1 MVNLSVMSRI
11 KRVFL
16 PLLLWSC
23 LLLIGMTGFA
33 QSKKINTRADILEY
47 DEAFLPDAQRLLG
60 HVVFR
65 HENTIGY
72 CDSAYFYEQDN
83 YLIAFGKPVR
93 ILIGD
98 SVQLYG
104 KQAYYSGNEK
114 MASIA
119 RDVEMVHGT
128 SHLYS
133 DSLIYDLKLD
143 VGYYVTGGTM
153 INVEDTL
160 SSHFGHYYT
169 QRDEVLLTE
178 DVTLFSS
185 SYTMDCDSLL
195 YNTEEERVYF
205 ISRTHMMS
213 DENTIYTSSGWY
225 ETKTD
230 LATLVGDVELFNSSQ
245 YLVADSVYYDRNQR
259 YGIGWNNVMIVD
271 TVKGY
276 VLKGNYVE
284 HHELGGYS
292 TATDSNQLI
301 LIDESRD
308 SLYMHSDT
316 LRILFDSLQ
325 EPQNITA
332 FNKVKFFRS
341 DIQGACDSLAY
352 NVSDSLILMYHNP
365 VMWSGENQL
374 TADTIT
380 FFMKDSV
387 NVIVSLIKSG
397 YIASSMFGE
406 TEFNQIKGTT
416 IEGHIEHKQLKTV
429 YVYNN
434 AECVYFITEEDTS
447 LIGVNVSAT
456 SEMKIVLTDNEI
468 DGIVFYNDPDG
479 KIYPD
484 EELSD
489 KDRRLK
495 DFRWLQYYRPE
506 TVEDLYVR
514 PIPRVKGEELSTLP
528 PLDTS
533 R

>member
-1 MVNLSVMSRI
+1 MS
-11 KRVFL
+11 KYGVKV
-16 PLLLWSC
+16 LLLLYSC
-23 LLLIGMTGFA
+23 LLMACWGSFA
-33 QSKKINTRADILEY
+33 QSNRKINTRADLLEY
-47 DEAFLPDAQRLLG
+47 DEAMLPGAQRLLG

-65 HENTIGY
+65 QENTVGY
-72 CDSAYFYEQDN
+72 CDSAYFYEDDN

-104 KQAYYSGNEK
+104 KKAYYSGNERV
-114 MASIA
+114 ASIA
-119 RDVEMVHGT
+119 REVEMVHGT

-133 DSLIYDLKLD
+133 DSLIYDLRQD
-143 VGYYVTGGTM
+143 VGYYVTWGTM
-153 INVEDTL
+153 INVDDTL
-160 SSHFGHYYT
+160 SSVQGHYYT

-178 DVTLFSS
+178 EVLLKSP
-185 SYTMDCDSLL
+185 SYNMDCDSLL
-195 YNTEEERVYF
+195 YNTYQERVYF
-205 ISRTHMMS
+205 ISRTRMMS
-213 DENTIYTSSGWY
+213 DENTIYTSAGWY
-225 ETKTD
+225 ETNTD
-230 LATLVGDVELFNSSQ
+230 LATLVDDVELINSSQ
-245 YLVADSVYYDRNQR
+245 HLRADSVYYDRNQR
-259 YGIGWNNVMIVD
+259 YGIGWNNVVVSD

-301 LIDESRD
+301 LIDEGRD
-308 SLYMHSDT
+308 SLFLHSDT
-316 LRILFDSLQ
+316 LRILFDTLQ
-325 EPQNITA
+325 EPQVITA
-332 FNKVKFFRS
+332 FNKVKFYRH
-341 DIQGACDSLAY
+341 DMQGVCDSLAY
-352 NVSDSLILMYHNP
+352 NVKDSLILMFYNP

-374 TADTIT
+374 SADTIT
-380 FFMKDSV
+380 FYLKDSV
-387 NVIVSLIKSG
+387 NVIITLKKSSFIVSSVFEG
-397 YIASSMFGE
+397 Q
-406 TEFNQIKGTT
+406 EFNQIKGMT
-416 IEGHIEHKQLKTV
+416 IEGLVANKQLKTV

-468 DGIVFYNDPDG
+468 DGIVFYNEPDG

-484 EELSD
+484 SELTD

-514 PIPRVKGEELSTLP
+514 PIPRVKGEEQSTLP
-528 PLDTS
+528 PSDTS

>member
-1 MVNLSVMSRI
+1 MSKYGIRAI
-11 KRVFL
+11 
-16 PLLLWSC
+16 LLLCTC
-23 LLLIGMTGFA
+23 LLMTCGESYA
-33 QSKKINTRADILEY
+33 QNRKINTRADLLEY
-47 DEAFLPDAQRLLG
+47 DEAMLPGAQRLLG

-65 HENTIGY
+65 QENTVGY
-72 CDSAYFYEQDN
+72 CDSAYFYEEDN

-93 ILIGD
+93 ILISD

-104 KQAYYSGNEK
+104 KKAYYSGNERN
-114 MASIA
+114 ASIA
-119 RDVEMVHGT
+119 HDVEMVHGT

-133 DSLIYDLKLD
+133 DSLIYDLRQD
-143 VGYYVTGGTM
+143 VGYYVTWGTL
-153 INVEDTL
+153 INIDDTL
-160 SSHFGHYYT
+160 SSHHGHYYT
-169 QRDEVLLTE
+169 KRDEVLLTE
-178 DVTLFSS
+178 NVLLQSS

-205 ISRTHMMS
+205 ISRTRMLS
-213 DENTIYTSSGWY
+213 DENTIYTTSGWY

-230 LATLVGDVELFNSSQ
+230 LATLVDDVELINTSQ
-245 YLVADSVYYDRNQR
+245 HLKADSVYYDRNLR
-259 YGIGWNNVMIVD
+259 YGIGWNNVVISD

-308 SLYMHSDT
+308 SLYLHSDT
-316 LRILFDSLQ
+316 LRILFDTLQ
-325 EPQNITA
+325 EPQVITA
-332 FNKVKFFRS
+332 FNKVKFYRH
-341 DIQGACDSLAY
+341 DMQGACDSLAY
-352 NVSDSLILMYHNP
+352 NVKDSLILMFHNP

-374 TADTIT
+374 SADTIT
-380 FFMKDSV
+380 FYLKDSV
-387 NVIVSLIKSG
+387 NVIITLKKSSF
-397 YIASSMFGE
+397 IVSSMYEGQ
-406 TEFNQIKGTT
+406 EFNQIKGVT
-416 IEGHIEHKQLKTV
+416 IEGHVENKQLKTV

-456 SEMKIVLTDNEI
+456 SEMKIILTDNEI

-484 EELSD
+484 KDLSD

-506 TVEDLYVR
+506 TVEDLYIR
-514 PIPRVKGEELSTLP
+514 PIPRVKGVEQSALP
-528 PLDTS
+528 PSDTS